1 MNKKERRRKK
11 KRESAFQKSVPLIS
25 RQTLRPFTCEKK
37 MYKNLA
43 SNGVNENY
51 EIKENWIIN

>member
-1 MNKKERRRKK
+1 MNKK
-11 KRESAFQKSVPLIS
+11 KREFVFQKSVPLIS
-25 RQTLRPFTCEKK
+25 KQTLRPFTCEKK

-51 EIKENWIIN
+51 